1 MIIEDGNY
9 ALLYNNC
16 RNRITIFLPQT
27 AETVETTAEPIQERK
42 TEVTSEMLGFLL
54 QMTKYIFDKKDGE
67 TWQKV

>member
-16 RNRITIFLPQT
+16 ENRITIYLPQT

-42 TEVTSEMLGFLL
+42 TEVSSEMLGFLL
-54 QMTKYIFDKKDGE
+54 QMTKYIFEKKDGE
-67 TWQKV
+67 R

>member
-9 ALLYNNC
+9 ALMYNSGK
-16 RNRITIFLPQT
+16 NRITIFLPQT

-54 QMTKYIFDKKDGE
+54 QMTKYIFEKKDCE
-67 TWQKV
+67 T